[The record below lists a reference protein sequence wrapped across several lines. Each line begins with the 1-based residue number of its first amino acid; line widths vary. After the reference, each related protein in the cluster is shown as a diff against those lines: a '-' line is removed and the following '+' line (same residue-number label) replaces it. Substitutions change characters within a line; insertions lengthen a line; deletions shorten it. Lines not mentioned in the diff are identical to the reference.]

1 MTTLKRASVSAAAI
15 LVVAALLAGCSS
27 MGSTVQTRNVGQGPT
42 LTPVP
47 NNSQVASTN
56 LPAIGQDGQ
65 MQTTQLGE
73 PAAPGQLEPS
83 LTGQPVAGGTNSLGV
98 SGGTTFGDPANP
110 APLQTANADGS
121 FVTLDSV
128 GAVSNAPGRDLSGGL
143 TIEKLL
149 GGWTIVSGAEQC
161 KLNLTYTAKSGTNRY
176 RASTPGCALQGLKVV
191 ASWQLAGTQVQ
202 LFDENGD
209 IIAAMVLSGN
219 RFIGTLAGGQG
230 ISMVG

>member
-1 MTTLKRASVSAAAI
+1 MTTWKRASVSAAAI
-15 LVVAALLAGCSS
+15 GSLALLLAGCSS
-27 MGSTVQTRNVGQGPT
+27 TGGGQQAGLGQPEQ
-42 LTPVP
+42 LRPI
-47 NNSQVASTN
+47 QDGAVASTD
-56 LPAIGQDGQ
+56 LPTIGGAPGA
-65 MQTTQLGE
+65 QTAQLGA
-73 PAAPGQLEPS
+73 PPTPGQINPS
-83 LTGQPVAGGTNSLGV
+83 LTGQPVLGGSQIGEPV
-98 SGGTTFGDPANP
+98 
-110 APLQTANADGS
+110 QTAGADGA

-128 GAVSNAPGRDLSGGL
+128 GAVPNAPGRDLTGGL

-161 KLNLTYTAKSGTNRY
+161 KLNLTYTAKAGTSRY
-176 RASTPGCALQGLKVV
+176 RASTPGCQLAGLKVV

-209 IIAAMVLSGN
+209 MIAALILSGN

>member
-15 LVVAALLAGCSS
+15 ISLAALLAGCSS
-27 MGSTVQTRNVGQGPT
+27 MGGNVATRNVGQGPT
-42 LTPVP
+42 LAPVQ
-47 NNSQVASTN
+47 NSQVATSN
-56 LPAIGQDGQ
+56 LPAIGQNGQ
-65 MQTTQLGE
+65 MQTAQLGE
-73 PAAPGQLEPS
+73 PAQPGQVNPN
-83 LTGQPVAGGTNSLGV
+83 LTGQPVPGGTNTLTM
-98 SGGTTFGDPANP
+98 SGGTGIGDPANP
-110 APLQTANADGS
+110 QPLQTASADGS

-128 GAVSNAPGRDLSGGL
+128 GAVPNAPGRDLSSGL

-161 KLNLTYTAKSGTNRY
+161 KLNLTYTAKTGTSRY
-176 RASTPGCALQGLKVV
+176 RASTPGCNLQGLKVV
-191 ASWQLAGTQVQ
+191 ASWQLAGSQVQ

-209 IIAAMVLSGN
+209 IIAALILSGN